1 MTTVLQRTLREERR
15 FLLWL
20 LLAAA
25 AGLSANL
32 GGAELATAFPYG
44 LLGLGLRRLSL
55 ASAAGNALAWA
66 GLLVLGAIPAGVWL
80 WLRRRNRLR
89 RGDWALWVFVPVL
102 WLTLYA
108 MVNPAWLAQQLL
120 LSPTVDMT
128 AAVQSA
134 LALTVDSFLLLYLAL
149 RLMDRAAEG
158 ETALTRA
165 LILALRLTA
174 VVCVGFAFA
183 DPVPELFACAAEW
196 SGLLSSH
203 TIILDES
210 SSPSLG
216 ALLEPL
222 LSALALLLDGWIA
235 LVGASL
241 LRLLGRE
248 PYGEDAVA
256 LARSLAAFCRAAV
269 TALLAAL
276 ALSDLITLL
285 TLDGGGHVRLSLPVF
300 SIAFSLLMLF
310 ASRALADRRALKQE
324 NDLFI

>member
-1 MTTVLQRTLREERR
+1 MMTVLQRTLREERR

-20 LLAAA
+20 FLAAA
-25 AGLSANL
+25 AGLIANL
-32 GGAELATAFPYG
+32 SGTELVMAFPYG
-44 LLGLGLRRLSL
+44 LLGMGLRRLSL
-55 ASAAGNALAWA
+55 SSAAGNVLAWA
-66 GLLVLGAIPAGVWL
+66 LLAALGAIPAAVWL
-80 WLRRRNRLR
+80 WLRKQDRLR

-108 MVNPAWLAQQLL
+108 MVNPAWLARQLL
-120 LSPTVDMT
+120 LSPMADMT
-128 AAVQSA
+128 AVVQSA

-158 ETALTRA
+158 EAALTRA

-174 VVCVGFAFA
+174 AVCVGFAFA
-183 DPVPELFACAAEW
+183 DPLPELFACAAQW

-203 TIILDES
+203 TVFLNES
-210 SSPSLG
+210 VSPSPG

-235 LVGASL
+235 LMGASL

-276 ALSDLITLL
+276 AFGDLLTLL

>member
-1 MTTVLQRTLREERR
+1 MTVLQRTLREERR

-20 LLAAA
+20 FPAAA
-25 AGLSANL
+25 AGLIANL
-32 GGAELATAFPYG
+32 GGAEPAAAFPYG
-44 LLGLGLRRLSL
+44 LLGLGLRQLSL
-55 ASAAGNALAWA
+55 SSAVGNVLAWA
-66 GLLVLGAIPAGVWL
+66 LLLILGAIPAGVWL
-80 WLRRRNRLR
+80 LLRRRNRLR

-108 MVNPAWLAQQLL
+108 MVNPAWLARQLL
-120 LSPTVDMT
+120 LSPMADMT
-128 AAVQSA
+128 AVVQGA

-158 ETALTRA
+158 ESALIRA

-174 VVCVGFAFA
+174 AVCVGFAFA
-183 DPVPELFACAAEW
+183 DPLPELFARAAEW

-203 TIILDES
+203 TFFLNES
-210 SSPSLG
+210 AAPSPG

-222 LSALALLLDGWIA
+222 LSAFALLLDGWIA

-256 LARSLAAFCRAAV
+256 LARALAGFCRAAV

-276 ALSDLITLL
+276 AFGNLLTLL